1 MAIRTRYLSLD
12 FFPVVNAPTAT
23 TTPSPPPLWGPHS
36 VCSGEGRPSES
47 EGEGRKKKKRRQRR
61 HNAVFI
67 TCTRLSITAGS
78 EIPSLRSAL
87 APDTNAE
94 SDSSFTVNK
103 AGSERAPV
111 GAPRAEANLSLHQQT
126 RLTMDAVVLQ

>member
-1 MAIRTRYLSLD
+1 M
-12 FFPVVNAPTAT
+12 P
-23 TTPSPPPLWGPHS
+23 PPPLPPPPHLPS
-36 VCSGEGRPSES
+36 GGLTVCAAVKADPPSLKGKAE
-47 EGEGRKKKKRRQRR
+47 KKKRRQRR

-126 RLTMDAVVLQ
+126 RLTVDAVVLQ